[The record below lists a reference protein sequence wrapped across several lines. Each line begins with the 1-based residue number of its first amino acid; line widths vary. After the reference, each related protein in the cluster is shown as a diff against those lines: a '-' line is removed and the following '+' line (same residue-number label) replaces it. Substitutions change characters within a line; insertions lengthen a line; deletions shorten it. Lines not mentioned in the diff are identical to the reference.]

1 LYKANGL
8 EIGVIS
14 QFNKPNKIDILLH
27 LTNYGEHKFDRVK
40 GKIMNANENK
50 ITGETFEFMEIASND
65 QVKVPISLLI
75 NHYPLGPLI
84 VLLEYNSDK
93 KE

>member
-1 LYKANGL
+1 
-8 EIGVIS
+8 
-14 QFNKPNKIDILLH
+14 
-27 LTNYGEHKFDRVK
+27 
-40 GKIMNANENK
+40 MNANENK

-93 KE
+93 KEQLRILLPAHIFKMMQFEARTHNFKNPKKLAIITERKIAKGV

>member
-1 LYKANGL
+1 
-8 EIGVIS
+8 
-14 QFNKPNKIDILLH
+14 
-27 LTNYGEHKFDRVK
+27 
-40 GKIMNANENK
+40 MNANENK

-84 VLLEYNSDK
+84 VLLEYYSDK